1 MALFGN
7 KEEKVAQDQAAKAE
21 ADRLQALPATQL
33 AEAVMPAF
41 GPEGARP
48 GNEINILQVMS
59 WLMSSYPRGTK
70 YLTQLRDPTWEA
82 IQALENAGLVIQM
95 GSGGQGGRLKATSL
109 GETALAEGTVAENL
123 KG

>member
-1 MALFGN
+1 VALFGN

-21 ADRLQALPATQL
+21 ADRLQALSATQL

-48 GNEINILQVMS
+48 GNEINILQVMN

-82 IQALENAGLVIQM
+82 IQALENAGLVIRM

>member
-1 MALFGN
+1 VALFGN

-21 ADRLQALPATQL
+21 ADRLQALSATQL
-33 AEAVMPAF
+33 AEEVMPAF

-82 IQALENAGLVIQM
+82 IQALENAGLVIRM

>member
-109 GETALAEGTVAENL
+109 GETAFAEGTVAENL

>member
-1 MALFGN
+1 VALFGN

>member
-21 ADRLQALPATQL
+21 ADRLQALSATQL